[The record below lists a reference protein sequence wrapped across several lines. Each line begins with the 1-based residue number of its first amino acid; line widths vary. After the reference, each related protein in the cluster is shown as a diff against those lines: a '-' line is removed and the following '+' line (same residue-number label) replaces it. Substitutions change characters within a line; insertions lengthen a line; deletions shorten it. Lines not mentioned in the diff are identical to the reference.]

1 MTVLVLE
8 GYHGGVLQKLRK
20 SRAKIGSMIRLTL
33 KSGEVFEGTLIPRS
47 EYSDPSHIVL
57 KMKNGYNI
65 GISLERTGKLE
76 VIGEGA
82 KPHFSKPFPP
92 ANHAGLPKV
101 AIISTG
107 GTIASRVD
115 YRTGAVQPALTAAD
129 LASVV
134 PELSSIAE
142 IDTHILFSEYSENI
156 GPTHWKGMA
165 E

>member
-1 MTVLVLE
+1 MSVLELE
-8 GYHGGVLQKLRK
+8 GYHGEVLQRLKK
-20 SRAKIGSMIRLTL
+20 FKAKIGSVIRLTS

-47 EYSDPSHIVL
+47 EYSDQTHIVL

-65 GISLERTGKLE
+65 GISLDRTEKIE
-76 VIGEGA
+76 VIGEGE
-82 KPHFSKPFPP
+82 KPHFTKPSPP
-92 ANHAGLPKV
+92 VNHVGLPTV
-101 AIISTG
+101 AIMSTG

-142 IDTHILFSEYSENI
+142 IDTHLLFSE
-156 GPTHWKGMA
+156 
-165 E
+165 